1 MNRTYFNNRKNI
13 LSGFIKM
20 KNRFISILVVVI
32 LLFGF
37 FPSLYSLNTNKND
50 NDIVNSYYYVKSL
63 IFSKDM
69 ISKEQFLL
77 SMLKSIKAELKKRR
91 DENKKVS
98 IPSNEE
104 FLLISKD
111 LQMIE
116 FDMDDENVSKM
127 TKELKKKELEEY
139 NLKLLKARLIKTA
152 LVETGSDQDK
162 IRMFNDDYK
171 IGIREYTRGNFDYS
185 FFLFNELLSVFNY
198 SNIDD
203 VLFLKAEC
211 LLQQNKITEAI
222 RTYRRIADE
231 FIDSDFLADAYN
243 RIVYLYYVKGDYKK
257 VVLNYDKMIKKVEK
271 GLSGIDDKTI
281 FLSGVS
287 YYKLQNYNVAN
298 KILSAISEKS
308 SYYNHALYIRANSLT
323 ILRKYSEAKEIYLT
337 IKEKGVLLD
346 RDSIQKEIYEGA
358 LLKLGYIS
366 FNTIDIGE
374 IKAKS
379 DSLSQEV
386 LTPVI
391 KEANEY
397 FEQISKESQYYEDAL
412 MGKAWVWHNLGN
424 YLQSNTA
431 IDELLEHNSKTGF
444 LYEAKALMG
453 FNNDLLGLSS
463 ENNNENYEF
472 VLKAHLKVDSTK
484 SYAAE
489 RIGILNLLENLNDT
503 KQLMYKKNSSLA
515 SFQKYYNVKQSLMG
529 LLKKSE
535 LYLENIEKKD
545 PNMAFITKNTY
556 ESQILKKVINDT
568 RREMHRL
575 DKIYTGLSKL
585 QQSTIEKSN
594 YRDMVKLKIA
604 KDDVIEAIKKA
615 DILNIYAGSR
625 LNKISRRKI
634 DLQRWSDL
642 SFLKYVLSNIGI
654 EELDKIDNE
663 IEILK
668 GKVIDIDNAIG
679 PLEDIEE

>member
-1 MNRTYFNNRKNI
+1 
-13 LSGFIKM
+13 M
-20 KNRFISILVVVI
+20 KNRLISVLVIV
-32 LLFGF
+32 LLLVGKT
-37 FPSLYSLNTNKND
+37 SLYSLNTGSTGKNN

-77 SMLKSIKAELKKRR
+77 SMLKSIKTELKRRR
-91 DENKKVS
+91 DENRKVS
-98 IPSNEE
+98 FPSNEE

-139 NLKLLKARLIKTA
+139 NLKLLKARLMKTA
-152 LVETGSDQDK
+152 LVETGSDEDR

-171 IGIREYTRGNFDYS
+171 IAIREYTRGNFDYA

-198 SNIDD
+198 SNVDD

-211 LLQQNKITEAI
+211 LLQQDKITEAI

-231 FIDSDFLADAYN
+231 FTDSDFLADVYN
-243 RIVYLYYVKGDYKK
+243 RIIYLYYIKGDYNK
-257 VVLNYDKMIKKVEK
+257 VVLSYNKMVKKIKN
-271 GLSGIDDKTI
+271 GLSDIGDRTLFLSGI
-281 FLSGVS
+281 S
-287 YYKLQNYNVAN
+287 YYKLQNYSVAN
-298 KILSAISEKS
+298 QVLSTISEKS
-308 SYYNHALYIRANSLT
+308 TYYNHALYIRANSLT
-323 ILRKYSEAKEIYLT
+323 ILRKYSEAKEIYLA
-337 IKEKGVLLD
+337 IKEKGVSLD
-346 RDSIQKEIYEGA
+346 NHSVQREIYEGT

-366 FNTIDIGE
+366 FNTIDIGNV
-374 IKAKS
+374 KAKS
-379 DSLSQEV
+379 DSLSQELLV
-386 LTPVI
+386 PVI
-391 KEANEY
+391 EEANKY
-397 FEQISKESQYYEDAL
+397 FEQITKGSQYYEDAL

-424 YLQSNTA
+424 YRQSIAA
-431 IDELLEHNSKTGF
+431 IDKLLEHNPKTVF

-472 VLKAHLKVDSTK
+472 VLRAHLKVDSTK

-503 KQLMYKKNSSLA
+503 KQLMYEKNSPLA
-515 SFQKYYNVKQSLMG
+515 SFQRYYNVKQSLMG
-529 LLKKSE
+529 LLRKSE
-535 LYLENIEKKD
+535 LFLKNIDKKD

-556 ESQILKKVINDT
+556 ETQTLKKVINDT
-568 RREMHRL
+568 RREMYRL

-625 LNKISRRKI
+625 LNKISRRKV
-634 DLQRWSDL
+634 DLHRWSDL

-668 GKVIDIDNAIG
+668 GNSHF
-679 PLEDIEE
+679 